1 MYIYDELKQIL
12 LEKGIQKTDLV
23 TDLGLSSRTVAKI
36 AKNEKLS
43 DRTLD
48 RIATYLDTDVH
59 SLYHIEADNL
69 ILRRLRTEKET
80 GSSGGLYHEL
90 QVRMAYNSNHIEGS
104 MLTEEQTR
112 MIYETRS
119 LLTDIAIPTDDILE
133 TIHHF
138 SALNYVIDRAEEPLT
153 EDIIKNIHFILK
165 RDTTAVQKLF
175 QNAGEY
181 KREENTVGGRETTPV
196 KDVNREMKNLL
207 KSYHSLQT
215 TTLEDIISFH
225 VLFERIHPFDD
236 GNGRVG
242 RLVALKE
249 CIHHN
254 IIPFLIEDQKKAY
267 YYRGLSKWNENHGWL
282 IDTCKDGQDTFIE
295 LLDMLKIPY

>member
-23 TDLGLSSRTVAKI
+23 KDLGLSSRTVAKI

-249 CIHHN
+249 CLHHN